1 MNSTSYHRRS
11 CRVSGVCRKAETPGR
26 EGGDCPP
33 GKRPYISFANCG
45 LPYYLSGTVAS
56 MESLLVLVMSTG
68 TAPAPAAKDDQTI
81 IVFSENLDKVMA
93 AFIIANGAA
102 EDASSNLFI

>member
-1 MNSTSYHRRS
+1 MDE
-11 CRVSGVCRKAETPGR
+11 KAEIVLLEKG
-26 EGGDCPP
+26 
-33 GKRPYISFANCG
+33 PYISFANCV

-68 TAPAPAAKDDQTI
+68 TAPAPAAKDGQTI
-81 IVFSENLDKVMA
+81 IVFFEDLDKVMA